1 MDLNKRNQ
9 TIIDAVL
16 ARAQTVCP
24 GSLELLGVCGS
35 AATGDTHEKSDLDLL
50 LVVGNGDAGKLAE
63 GFILDDT
70 GVGYDLYC
78 TSWERL
84 EEDAQCTNARR
95 LAKLFDSKI
104 VFSKDGETLNR
115 LTDLRE
121 QAAAVLSSDA
131 RFDSALTAFGEAEKA
146 FAEACFTDSLSEV
159 RLCALRV
166 AGGLMDALMLCHGQY
181 FKRGIKRTFEELAA
195 LGLPFDVEAAVLN
208 VIRANTP
215 ESVRAALKELFS
227 SVKTVLRPEN
237 KREAPSAENVSGTYE
252 EMVSNWKNKMAEAA
266 ERGDC
271 FSSFANL
278 ASLQDMIAEI
288 AENVEI
294 DAAEIMDRFDPDDL
308 AHNKDVFDETLREYL
323 KVYEKAGIRPKHYA
337 DADAFAA
344 DYRLGK

>member
-24 GSLELLGVCGS
+24 GSLELLGICGS

-78 TSWERL
+78 TGWERL

-104 VFSKDGETLNR
+104 VFSKDGETIKR

-121 QAAAVLSSDA
+121 KAAAVLSSDA
-131 RFDSALTAFGEAEKA
+131 RFDSAFAALGEAEKA
-146 FAEACFTDSLSEV
+146 FAEAFFSDSLSEV
-159 RLCALRV
+159 QLCALRA
-166 AGGLMDALMLCHGQY
+166 AGGLMDALMLFHGKY

-195 LGLPFDVEAAVLN
+195 LGLPFDIEAEVLN
-208 VIRANTP
+208 VIRSKTP
-215 ESVRAALKELFS
+215 ESVRSSLKELFS
-227 SVKTVLRPEN
+227 FARPILRVEK
-237 KREAPSAENVSGTYE
+237 KREAPSPENVSGTYE
-252 EMVSNWKNKMAEAA
+252 EMVSNWKNKMAESA

-271 FSSFANL
+271 FSSFASL

-294 DAAEIMDRFDPDDL
+294 EAVGIMERFDPDDL
-308 AHNKDVFDETLREYL
+308 AHNKDVFDETLRDYL

-344 DYRLGK
+344 EYRLGK